1 MSVDANQNE
10 SILKEIE
17 SLKRRITALE
27 PSEGKGKKN
36 QGNAESRLKIGRQ
49 KELRGDILNGL
60 YEILGEEVSVKVLKI
75 LVGRK
80 PSDDSG
86 EIEKGLEYL
95 VKKGY
100 VQRAKCGA
108 CVVISATG
116 IDICEGDFSDAGV
129 IL

>member
-1 MSVDANQNE
+1 MSIDMNQNE
-10 SILKEIE
+10 NILKEIE
-17 SLKRRITALE
+17 DLKRRVKALE
-27 PSEGKGKKN
+27 PLQSKGGKN
-36 QGNAESRLKIGRQ
+36 QSKTESRLKIGRQ
-49 KELRGDILNGL
+49 KELRGDILNER